1 MKCGSERSE
10 AATFLKYLVNFH
22 SIEENERSLFRI
34 WGNLVK
40 TLFKHLFALFMRCA
54 LWFRYKVTVVGLD
67 KLTPEMLSKPGGVLF
82 LPNHPSLFVDPA
94 LVTLAVWPRFPI
106 RPLIVEYQFY
116 APVVNRLMR
125 WLDALPI
132 PNFHTSSN
140 SFKRKRNERA
150 WQIVIKELRNG
161 QNFLI
166 YPAGKL
172 KLTGYEAIGGAS
184 GVHRI
189 LQEAPEANVVL
200 VRIKGLWGSSFSRGI
215 TGTVPPMF
223 PTIFKGVMHALK
235 NLLFFTPRRHV
246 TIEFEPAPADFP
258 SKGSRLELNHYL
270 EAWYN
275 RPDGL
280 SKQQGQAPGD
290 SLVLVSYS
298 CWKPVYA
305 TPAAGVRREEEGF
318 DLAKI
323 PEDVKQKVLK
333 KISEITE
340 FPIAQISP
348 DMQLATDLGMD
359 SLDIS
364 ETVIFLQD
372 TFDIKT
378 IPVTEL
384 SSVGRV
390 MAIAS
395 KQVICKEEAL
405 EEEADTS
412 RWQQPQKGRTRM
424 QIAEGKTIPEVFLNN
439 CDRMGGAVAC
449 ADMRSG
455 VLTYPQLKMRTLL
468 IADYIRKMPGD
479 TIGIMLPASVAANLL
494 ILAVQLAG
502 KVPMMINW
510 TIGPRHLESVAKIS
524 QVKTVLTA
532 WSFIDKLE
540 NVDLTPIEEQLV
552 MLEDLRRDIS
562 LTDKLKAFMLSK
574 RSAKSLLKHLKLETL
589 TEDSRAVLL
598 FTSGTEN
605 MPKGVPLSHKNILSN
620 ERAALEGLQ
629 IYSDDV
635 LLGMLPPFHS
645 FGFTVTG
652 LLTLLSGIR
661 IAFSPDPT
669 DGKRLIQA
677 TEHWGATILCGPPT
691 FLKAII
697 KAAQPEQMRSVRLC
711 FSGAEKAPPELFA
724 MMSQFGDEDFFIEG
738 YGITECSPVLTFNRP
753 QMPHRGV
760 GLPAQGVELCIVHPE
775 TFEDVP
781 AGTQGLILAR
791 GPNVF
796 SGYLNPGLS
805 SPFIEHWGHSWYKTG
820 DLGFLDEEGFLT
832 ISGRL
837 KRFIKIGAE
846 MISLAAVEDGLLQI
860 GLERGWQLGHDGPP
874 LAVSAKEIVGEK
886 PRFFLFSRINLELDD
901 VNRALKDAGFSNLVK
916 ISQVIKMDE
925 IPVMGTGKTN
935 YRLLESD
942 YLPK

>member
-1 MKCGSERSE
+1 M
-10 AATFLKYLVNFH
+10 
-22 SIEENERSLFRI
+22 
-34 WGNLVK
+34 K

-54 LWFRYKVTVVGLD
+54 LWFRYKVTIVGLE
-67 KLTPEMLSKPGGVLF
+67 KLTPETLSKPGGVLF

-116 APVVNRLMR
+116 APVVNQLMR

-132 PNFHTSSN
+132 PNFHTSTN

-150 WQIVIKELRNG
+150 WQTVIKELRNG

-189 LQEAPEANVVL
+189 IQEAQEANVVL
-200 VRIKGLWGSSFSRGI
+200 VRIKGLWGSSFSRSI
-215 TGTVPPMF
+215 TGAVPSLF
-223 PTIFKGVMHALK
+223 PTIFSGVKHALK

-246 TIEFEPAPADFP
+246 ILEFEPAPADFP
-258 SKGSRLELNHYL
+258 YKGSRLELNHYL

-290 SLVLVSYS
+290 SLMLVSYS
-298 CWKPVYA
+298 RWKPIYA
-305 TPAAGVRREEEGF
+305 TPHAAERREKEEI
-318 DLAKI
+318 DLTAI
-323 PEDVKQKVLK
+323 PEDVKQKVLH

-340 FPIAQISP
+340 FPIPQIAP
-348 DMQLATDLGMD
+348 EMQLATDLGMD
-359 SLDIS
+359 SLDMS
-364 ETVIFLQD
+364 EMVIFLQD
-372 TFDIKT
+372 YFDIKGV
-378 IPVTEL
+378 PGTEMT
-384 SSVGRV
+384 SVGRV

-395 KQVICKEEAL
+395 KQVVCKEEMQ
-405 EEEADTS
+405 EEVTDTT
-412 RWQQPQKGRTRM
+412 RWFQPVGERVRKRL
-424 QIAEGKTIPEVFLNN
+424 AEGKTIPEVFLNN
-439 CDRMGGAVAC
+439 CDRMGKAVAC

-455 VLTYPQLKMRTLL
+455 VMTYSQLKMRALL
-468 IADYIRKMPGD
+468 LAEYIRKQPGD
-479 TIGIMLPASVAANLL
+479 FIGIMLPASVAANLL

-510 TIGPRHLESVAKIS
+510 TIGPRHLESVIQIS

-532 WSFIDKLE
+532 WSFLDKME
-540 NVDLTPIEEQLV
+540 NVDLTPIEDRLI
-552 MLEDLRRDIS
+552 MLEDLRREFS
-562 LTDKLKAFMLSK
+562 LGDKLKAFMRS
-574 RSAKSLLKHLKLETL
+574 RQSAKRLLKKLKLDQL
-589 TEDSRAVLL
+589 SEDGRAVLL
-598 FTSGTEN
+598 FTSGTES
-605 MPKGVPLSHKNILSN
+605 MPKGVPLSHKNVLSN
-620 ERAALEGLQ
+620 QRAAFDGLKL
-629 IYSDDV
+629 YSDDI

-661 IAFSPDPT
+661 VAFSPDPT
-669 DGKRLIQA
+669 DGKRLVQA
-677 TEHWGATILCGPPT
+677 TERWGATILCGPPT
-691 FLKAII
+691 FLKAIF
-697 KAAQPEQMRSVRLC
+697 KSAQPEQLRSVRLC

-724 MMSQFGDEDFFIEG
+724 IMHQYGGEDFFVEG
-738 YGITECSPVLTFNRP
+738 YGITECSPVLTFNRQGKP
-753 QMPHRGV
+753 RRGV
-760 GLPAQGVELCIVHPE
+760 GLPAQEVELCIVHPD
-775 TFEDVP
+775 TYEDLP
-781 AGTQGLILAR
+781 TGSQGMILAR

-805 SPFIEHWGHSWYKTG
+805 SPFVDHRGLSWYKTG
-820 DLGFLDEEGFLT
+820 DLGFLDEEGNLT

-837 KRFIKIGAE
+837 KRFVKIGAE
-846 MISLAAVEDGLLQI
+846 MISLASVEDGLLQI
-860 GLERGWQLGHDGPP
+860 GLQKGWPIHSDGPS
-874 LAVSAKEIVGEK
+874 LAVCAQEIVGEK
-886 PRFFLFSRINLELDD
+886 PRFYLFTKLGLDTD
-901 VNRALKDAGFSNLVK
+901 EVNKTLRDAGFSNLVK
-916 ISQVIKMDE
+916 ISQVIKLDE

-935 YRLLESD
+935 YRLLESE